1 MNINTH
7 AASKGLQGQSAR
19 SELRLWRLANFALGT
34 ALGFCLAGPSGALL
48 AGIASALVFLGPE
61 VSPLVRAI
69 RSGAPG

>member
-1 MNINTH
+1 MNINRK
-7 AASKGLQGQSAR
+7 AAPKGLQGQSAR
-19 SELRLWRLANFALGT
+19 SELRLWRLVNFALGT

-61 VSPLVRAI
+61 VFPLVRAV

>member
-19 SELRLWRLANFALGT
+19 IELRLWRLLNFALGT
-34 ALGFCLAGPSGALL
+34 ALGLCLAGASGALL

-61 VSPLVRAI
+61 VFPLVRAI